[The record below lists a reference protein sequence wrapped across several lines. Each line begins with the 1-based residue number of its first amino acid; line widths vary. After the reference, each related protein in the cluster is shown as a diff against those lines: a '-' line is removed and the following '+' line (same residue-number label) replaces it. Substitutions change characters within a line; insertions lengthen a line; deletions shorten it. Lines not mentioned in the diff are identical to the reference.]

1 MNETTTRKWRWR
13 DRIIWLIDLHEYVV
27 HEPAENFIKVQ
38 NTKYS
43 RDNDTLEIGPG
54 LPGKV

>member
-13 DRIIWLIDLHEYVV
+13 DRIIWLIDL